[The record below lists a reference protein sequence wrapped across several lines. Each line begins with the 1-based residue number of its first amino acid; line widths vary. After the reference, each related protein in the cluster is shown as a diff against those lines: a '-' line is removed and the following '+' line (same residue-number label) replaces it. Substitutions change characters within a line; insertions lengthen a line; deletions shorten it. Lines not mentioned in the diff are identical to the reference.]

1 MGTASG
7 YSEEELT
14 LMKAQGARGVYVS
27 EGPMY
32 NQQSNELDSNN
43 IGLKFVTE
51 NNRMDAADKN
61 LCEYIGR
68 RQVYFERVC
77 NDYRN
82 HPEMCKNFEISQ
94 VQRALSMHVITP
106 DEQQKA
112 VDMIANNQ
120 NPIRQE
126 TENNYLM
133 VQTISGQLEEANR
146 MQSEGMIGSMTQSD
160 DISFRNESVSQ
171 ILSVPAEATA
181 DSTSSYGSDS
191 FASSGNTSRQDNDA
205 STSSGMGM

>member
-1 MGTASG
+1 
-7 YSEEELT
+7 
-14 LMKAQGARGVYVS
+14 
-27 EGPMY
+27 
-32 NQQSNELDSNN
+32 
-43 IGLKFVTE
+43 
-51 NNRMDAADKN
+51 
-61 LCEYIGR
+61 
-68 RQVYFERVC
+68 
-77 NDYRN
+77 
-82 HPEMCKNFEISQ
+82 
-94 VQRALSMHVITP
+94 
-106 DEQQKA
+106 
-112 VDMIANNQ
+112 
-120 NPIRQE
+120 PIRQE